1 MRAELALVSNVQST
15 AKPSW
20 WHILARAD
28 VLSGLLFIAIAAF
41 GLWASRNY
49 PVGTALRMG
58 TGYMPRLLCW
68 LLLGLGVIVLVQGLR
83 QHAERLRTSAQG
95 WRAVMSV
102 TLSLVAFGLSIER
115 LGLVLA
121 ILLLTGIGALATR
134 ALRPVET
141 AIAALALI
149 VLSWSIFIFGL
160 GLTIPVWPEW

>member
-1 MRAELALVSNVQST
+1 MSDAQRT
-15 AKPSW
+15 AGPSRW
-20 WHILARAD
+20 DILRRAD

-41 GLWASRNY
+41 GLWASRSY

-83 QHAERLRTSAQG
+83 QQAVPLRSSPQA
-95 WRAVMSV
+95 WRAVLSV
-102 TLSLVAFGLSIER
+102 TAALVAFGLSIEL
-115 LGLVLA
+115 LGLVLS
-121 ILLLTGIGALATR
+121 ILLLTGLGALATR

-141 AIAALALI
+141 AIAALGLI
-149 VLSWSIFIFGL
+149 ALSWSIFIFGL

>member
-1 MRAELALVSNVQST
+1 MSDAQRT
-15 AKPSW
+15 AKPPAW
-20 WHILARAD
+20 DVLARAD

-68 LLLGLGVIVLVQGLR
+68 ILLGLGVVVLAQGLR
-83 QHAERLRTSAQG
+83 RPAEPLRASSQA
-95 WRAVMSV
+95 WRAVLSV

-121 ILLLTGIGALATR
+121 IVLLTGIGALATR
-134 ALRPVET
+134 TLRPLET

-149 VLSWSIFIFGL
+149 ALSWAIFIFGL

>member
-1 MRAELALVSNVQST
+1 MNDTQGTAE
-15 AKPSW
+15 PSRW
-20 WHILARAD
+20 DILARAD

-68 LLLGLGVIVLVQGLR
+68 LLLGLGAIVLAQGLR
-83 QHAERLRTSAQG
+83 QQAVPLRSSPQA
-95 WRAVMSV
+95 WRAVLAV
-102 TLSLVAFGLSIER
+102 TAALVAFGLSIEQ

-121 ILLLTGIGALATR
+121 ILLLTGLGALATR
-134 ALRPVET
+134 TLRPVET
-141 AIAALALI
+141 AVAALGLI
-149 VLSWSIFIFGL
+149 ALSWAIFIFGL

>member
-1 MRAELALVSNVQST
+1 MSDVHRAAR
-15 AKPSW
+15 PSGW
-20 WHILARAD
+20 DILARAD

-68 LLLGLGVIVLVQGLR
+68 LLLGLGAVVLAQGLR
-83 QHAERLRTSAQG
+83 RQDVPLRSSPQA
-95 WRAVMSV
+95 WRAMLSV
-102 TLSLVAFGLSIER
+102 TAALVAFGLSIER

-121 ILLLTGIGALATR
+121 ILLLTGLGALATNM
-134 ALRPVET
+134 LRPLET
-141 AIAALALI
+141 VIAALGLI
-149 VLSWSIFIFGL
+149 ALSWAIFIYGL

>member
-1 MRAELALVSNVQST
+1 MRDAQRT
-15 AKPSW
+15 AKPFGW
-20 WHILARAD
+20 DALARAD

-68 LLLGLGVIVLVQGLR
+68 VLLGLGVVVLAQGLR
-83 QHAERLRTSAQG
+83 QDAVPLRTSAQA
-95 WRAVMSV
+95 WRAVLSV

-121 ILLLTGIGALATR
+121 IMLLTGIGALATR

-141 AIAALALI
+141 AAAALALI
-149 VLSWSIFIFGL
+149 ALSWGIFIFGL